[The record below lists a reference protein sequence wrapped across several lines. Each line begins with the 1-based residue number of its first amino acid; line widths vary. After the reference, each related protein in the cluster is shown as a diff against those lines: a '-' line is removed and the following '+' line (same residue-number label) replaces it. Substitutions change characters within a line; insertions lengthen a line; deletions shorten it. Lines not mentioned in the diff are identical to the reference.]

1 MLQSSIEENQKKY
14 NVKVTKSQTWDN
26 RKEGPIFICDTLRT
40 KGMEDEHNR
49 NRVYDYLSGMIKFD
63 ALEVVSS
70 LGALL
75 HYLKVQINMQ
85 SILEKF

>member
-14 NVKVTKSQTWDN
+14 DVKVTKSQTWDN

-40 KGMEDEHNR
+40 KGMEDEQNR
-49 NRVYDYLSGMIKFD
+49 NRVYDYLSGMINFD

-75 HYLKVQINMQ
+75 HYLKVQIIVQ